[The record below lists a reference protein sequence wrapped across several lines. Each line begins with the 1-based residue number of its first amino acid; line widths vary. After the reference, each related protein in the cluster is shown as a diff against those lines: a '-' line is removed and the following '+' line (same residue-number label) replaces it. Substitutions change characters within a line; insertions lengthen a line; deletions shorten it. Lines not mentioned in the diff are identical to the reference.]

1 MGLAKITVTRSSY
14 FCSESSKINMVLAS
28 KTISFDDFIT
38 WLPEQSA
45 FRYEL
50 RDGEI
55 LEMPKP
61 RGKHSEIAGDI
72 SGKLYLEVT
81 RLGLPYLIPRESIV
95 KSIDG
100 KSGYEPDVIVLDR
113 ELLAQEPRWET
124 ESIITQGSSVKLA
137 IEVVSTNWQDD
148 YAIKQI
154 AYQAGIQEYW
164 IVDYLGLGG
173 RNFIGYPK
181 QPTISVY
188 YLVDGEYDLHQF
200 RSGEMIESPTFP
212 DLELSI
218 DSMV

>member
-1 MGLAKITVTRSSY
+1 
-14 FCSESSKINMVLAS
+14 MVLAES

-38 WLPEQSA
+38 WLPERSEY
-45 FRYEL
+45 RYEL

-61 RGKHSEIAGDI
+61 RGKHSEIAGSI
-72 SGKLYLEVT
+72 CGQLYLEVT
-81 RLGLPYLIPRESIV
+81 RLGLQYSIPRESIV

-100 KSGYEPDVIVLDR
+100 KSGYEPDVIVLDK

-124 ESIITQGSSVKLA
+124 ESIVTQGSSVKLA

-154 AYQAGIQEYW
+154 AYQALGIQEYW

-188 YLVDGEYDLHQF
+188 YLVDSEYDLHQF
-200 RSGEMIESPTFP
+200 RTNELIVSPTFP
-212 DLELSI
+212 DVELSI
-218 DSMV
+218 DKLD

>member
-1 MGLAKITVTRSSY
+1 
-14 FCSESSKINMVLAS
+14 MVLAES

-38 WLPEQSA
+38 WLPARSA

-61 RGKHSEIAGDI
+61 PGKHSEIAGDI
-72 SGKLYLEVT
+72 SGKLYLEIT

-95 KSIDG
+95 KSIDC

-113 ELLAQEPRWET
+113 EALAQEPRWET
-124 ESIITQGSSVKLA
+124 ESIIIQGSSVKLA

-154 AYQAGIQEYW
+154 AYQALGIQEYW

-181 QPTISVY
+181 QPTISIY

-200 RSGEMIESPTFP
+200 RSGEMIESPTFL

-218 DSMV
+218 DRMG

>member
-1 MGLAKITVTRSSY
+1 
-14 FCSESSKINMVLAS
+14 MVLTES
-28 KTISFDDFIT
+28 KTTSFDDFIA
-38 WLPEQSA
+38 WLPERAA

-61 RGKHSEIAGDI
+61 RGKHSEIAGFII
-72 SGKLYLEVT
+72 SELNFII
-81 RLGLPYLIPRESIV
+81 RQAPLPYLIPRESIV

-100 KSGYEPDVIVLDR
+100 KSGYEPDVIVLDK
-113 ELLAQEPRWET
+113 ELIAQEARWET

-154 AYQAGIQEYW
+154 AYQSLGIQEYW

-200 RSGEMIESPTFP
+200 RSGEMIKSPTFL

-218 DSMV
+218 DSLT

>member
-1 MGLAKITVTRSSY
+1 
-14 FCSESSKINMVLAS
+14 MVLAQS

-38 WLPEQSA
+38 WLPEQSEY
-45 FRYEL
+45 RYEL

-61 RGKHSEIAGDI
+61 RGKHSEIAGFII
-72 SGKLYLEVT
+72 SELNFII
-81 RLGLPYLIPRESIV
+81 RQSPLPYLIPRESIV

-100 KSGYEPDVIVLDR
+100 KSGYEPDVIVLDK
-113 ELLAQEPRWET
+113 EVLAQELRWEM
-124 ESIITQGSSVKLA
+124 ESIITQGNSVKLA

-148 YAIKQI
+148 NALKQI
-154 AYQAGIQEYW
+154 AYQALGIQEYW

-200 RSGEMIESPTFP
+200 RADDRIQSPTFP
-212 DLELSI
+212 HLELSI
-218 DSMV
+218 DTLV

>member
-1 MGLAKITVTRSSY
+1 
-14 FCSESSKINMVLAS
+14 MVLVKS
-28 KTISFDDFIT
+28 KPISFDDFII
-38 WLPEQSA
+38 WLPERSA
-45 FRYEL
+45 YRYEL

-61 RGKHSEIAGDI
+61 RGKHSEIAGFII
-72 SGKLYLEVT
+72 SELNFSI
-81 RLGLPYLIPRESIV
+81 RQSQLPYILPRESIV

-100 KSGYEPDVIVLDR
+100 KSGYEPDVIVLDK
-113 ELLAQEPRWET
+113 EILAQESRWET

-137 IEVVSTNWQDD
+137 VEVVSTNWQDD

-154 AYQAGIQEYW
+154 AYQALGIQEYW

-200 RSGEMIESPTFP
+200 RGDDRIRSLTFP

-218 DSMV
+218 DKLLK

>member
-1 MGLAKITVTRSSY
+1 
-14 FCSESSKINMVLAS
+14 MVLAES
-28 KTISFDDFIT
+28 KTTSFDDFIA
-38 WLPEQSA
+38 WLPERSA
-45 FRYEL
+45 YRYEL

-61 RGKHSEIAGDI
+61 RGKHSEIAGFII
-72 SGKLYLEVT
+72 SELNFII
-81 RLGLPYLIPRESIV
+81 RQSPLPYLIPRESIV

-100 KSGYEPDVIVLDR
+100 KSGYEPDVIVLDK

-154 AYQAGIQEYW
+154 AYQALGIQEYW

-200 RSGEMIESPTFP
+200 RGSELIKSPTFS

-218 DSMV
+218 DRMG

>member
-1 MGLAKITVTRSSY
+1 
-14 FCSESSKINMVLAS
+14 MVLAES
-28 KTISFDDFIT
+28 KTISFDDFIA
-38 WLPEQSA
+38 WLPERSEY
-45 FRYEL
+45 RYEL

-61 RGKHSEIAGDI
+61 RGKHSEIAGFII
-72 SGKLYLEVT
+72 SELNFII
-81 RLGLPYLIPRESIV
+81 RQSPLPYLIPRESIV

-100 KSGYEPDVIVLDR
+100 KSGYEPDAIVLDK
-113 ELLAQEPRWET
+113 ELLAQEQRWET
-124 ESIITQGSSVKLA
+124 ESIITHGSSVKLA

-154 AYQAGIQEYW
+154 AYQALGIQEYW

-173 RNFIGYPK
+173 RNFIGHPK

-200 RSGEMIESPTFP
+200 RSNEMIKSPTFP

-218 DSMV
+218 DLLI

>member
-1 MGLAKITVTRSSY
+1 
-14 FCSESSKINMVLAS
+14 MVLVES
-28 KTISFDDFIT
+28 KTISFDDFII
-38 WLPEQSA
+38 WLPERSA
-45 FRYEL
+45 YRYEL

-61 RGKHSEIAGDI
+61 RGKHSEIAGFII
-72 SGKLYLEVT
+72 SELNFII
-81 RLGLPYLIPRESIV
+81 RQSQLPYIIPRESIV

-113 ELLAQEPRWET
+113 EMLAQESQWEA

-137 IEVVSTNWQDD
+137 IEVVSKNWQDD
-148 YAIKQI
+148 YALKQI
-154 AYQAGIQEYW
+154 AYQALGIQEYW

-173 RNFIGYPK
+173 RNFIGHPK

-200 RSGEMIESPTFP
+200 RGDERIRSLTFP
-212 DLELSI
+212 NLELSI
-218 DSMV
+218 DRLLSNNSF

>member
-1 MGLAKITVTRSSY
+1 
-14 FCSESSKINMVLAS
+14 MVLAES

-38 WLPEQSA
+38 WLPERSA

-72 SGKLYLEVT
+72 AGKLYLEVT

-113 ELLAQEPRWET
+113 EALAQEPRWET
-124 ESIITQGSSVKLA
+124 ESIIIQGSSVKLA

-154 AYQAGIQEYW
+154 AYQALGIQEYW

-181 QPTISVY
+181 QPTISIY

-200 RSGEMIESPTFP
+200 RSGEMIESPTFL

-218 DSMV
+218 DRMG

>member
-1 MGLAKITVTRSSY
+1 
-14 FCSESSKINMVLAS
+14 MVLAES

-38 WLPEQSA
+38 WLPARSA

-61 RGKHSEIAGDI
+61 PGKHSEIAGDI
-72 SGKLYLEVT
+72 SGKLYLEIT

-113 ELLAQEPRWET
+113 EALAQEPRWET
-124 ESIITQGSSVKLA
+124 ESIIIQGSSVKLA

-154 AYQAGIQEYW
+154 AYQALGIQEYW

-181 QPTISVY
+181 QPTISIY

-200 RSGEMIESPTFP
+200 RSGEMIESPTFL

-218 DSMV
+218 DRMG

>member
-1 MGLAKITVTRSSY
+1 
-14 FCSESSKINMVLAS
+14 MVLAES
-28 KTISFDDFIT
+28 KTTSFDDFIT
-38 WLPEQSA
+38 WLPERSA
-45 FRYEL
+45 DRYEL

-61 RGKHSEIAGDI
+61 RGKHSEIAGSI
-72 SGKLYLEVT
+72 SGQLYLEVT
-81 RLGLPYLIPRESIV
+81 RLGLQYSIPRESIV

-100 KSGYEPDVIVLDR
+100 KSGYEPDVIVLDK

-124 ESIITQGSSVKLA
+124 ESIITQGSSIRLA

-154 AYQAGIQEYW
+154 AYQALGIQEYW

-173 RNFIGYPK
+173 RNFIGHPK

-200 RSGEMIESPTFP
+200 RSSELIQSPTFP

-218 DSMV
+218 DSVG

>member
-1 MGLAKITVTRSSY
+1 
-14 FCSESSKINMVLAS
+14 MVLVES

-38 WLPEQSA
+38 WLPEGSPC
-45 FRYEL
+45 RYEL

-61 RGKHSEIAGDI
+61 RGKHSEIAGFII
-72 SGKLYLEVT
+72 SELNFIIRQT
-81 RLGLPYLIPRESIV
+81 PLPYLIPKESIV

-100 KSGYEPDVIVLDR
+100 KSGYEPDIIVLDK
-113 ELLAQEPRWET
+113 EMLAQDLRWEA

-137 IEVVSTNWQDD
+137 VEVVSTNWQDD

-154 AYQAGIQEYW
+154 AYQALGIQEYW

-173 RNFIGYPK
+173 RTFIGHPK

-200 RSGEMIESPTFP
+200 RGGELIQSPTFP
-212 DLELSI
+212 KLELSI
-218 DSMV
+218 DLLLAS

>member
-1 MGLAKITVTRSSY
+1 
-14 FCSESSKINMVLAS
+14 MVLAES

-38 WLPEQSA
+38 WLPERSE

-61 RGKHSEIAGDI
+61 RGKHSEIAGEI
-72 SGKLYLEVT
+72 SGKLYLEVS
-81 RLGLPYLIPRESIV
+81 RLGLQYLIPRESIF
-95 KSIDG
+95 KSIDS
-100 KSGYEPDVIVLDR
+100 KSGYEPDAIVLDK
-113 ELLAQEPRWET
+113 ELLAQEQRWDT

-137 IEVVSTNWQDD
+137 VEVVSTNWQDD

-154 AYQAGIQEYW
+154 AYQALGVQEYW

-173 RNFIGYPK
+173 RNFIGHPK

-200 RSGEMIESPTFP
+200 RSNELIISPTFP
-212 DLELSI
+212 DLKLSI
-218 DSMV
+218 DLLV

>member
-1 MGLAKITVTRSSY
+1 
-14 FCSESSKINMVLAS
+14 MVLAES

-38 WLPEQSA
+38 WLPERSA

-55 LEMPKP
+55 LELPKP
-61 RGKHSEIAGDI
+61 PGKHSEIAGEI
-72 SGKLYLEVT
+72 SGKLYLEID
-81 RLGLPYLIPRESIV
+81 RLNLPYLIPRESIV

-113 ELLAQEPRWET
+113 EMLSQEARWEK

-154 AYQAGIQEYW
+154 AYQELGIQEYW
-164 IVDYLGLGG
+164 LVDYLGLGG

-181 QPTISVY
+181 QPTISIY
-188 YLVDGEYDLHQF
+188 YLVDGEYELHQF
-200 RSGEMIESPTFP
+200 RGSDRIQSPTFS
-212 DLELSI
+212 DLELSL
-218 DSMV
+218 DLAVLD

>member
-1 MGLAKITVTRSSY
+1 
-14 FCSESSKINMVLAS
+14 MVLAES

-38 WLPEQSA
+38 WLPQRSA
-45 FRYEL
+45 YRYEL

-61 RGKHSEIAGDI
+61 RGKHSEIAGSI
-72 SGKLYLEVT
+72 SGKLYLETT
-81 RLGLPYLIPRESIV
+81 RLDLPYLIPRESIV

-113 ELLAQEPRWET
+113 ELLAQEPRWEE
-124 ESIITQGSSVKLA
+124 ESIVIQGSSVKLA

-154 AYQAGIQEYW
+154 AYQSLGVQEYW
-164 IVDYLGLGG
+164 VVDYLGLEG
-173 RNFIGYPK
+173 RNFIGHPK
-181 QPTISVY
+181 QPTISIY

-200 RSGEMIESPTFP
+200 RGSDRIQSPTFP
-212 DLELSI
+212 NLELSI
-218 DSMV
+218 DKLV

>member
-1 MGLAKITVTRSSY
+1 
-14 FCSESSKINMVLAS
+14 MVLAES
-28 KTISFDDFIT
+28 KTISFDDFIA
-38 WLPEQSA
+38 WLPERSA

-61 RGKHSEIAGDI
+61 RGKHSEIAGFII
-72 SGKLYLEVT
+72 SELNFII
-81 RLGLPYLIPRESIV
+81 RQSPLPYLIPRESIV
-95 KSIDG
+95 KSIDS
-100 KSGYEPDVIVLDR
+100 KSGYEPDVIVLDKK
-113 ELLAQEPRWET
+113 LLAQESRWET

-154 AYQAGIQEYW
+154 AYQALGIQEYW

-173 RNFIGYPK
+173 RTFIGHPK

-200 RSGEMIESPTFP
+200 RGSELIQSPTFP
-212 DLELSI
+212 ELELSI
-218 DSMV
+218 DLLSLIS

>member
-1 MGLAKITVTRSSY
+1 
-14 FCSESSKINMVLAS
+14 MVLAES

-38 WLPEQSA
+38 WLPERSA

-61 RGKHSEIAGDI
+61 PGKHSEIAGFII
-72 SGKLYLEVT
+72 SNLNFILHQAP
-81 RLGLPYLIPRESIV
+81 RPYLIPRESIV

-100 KSGYEPDVIVLDR
+100 KSGYEPDAIVLDR

-154 AYQAGIQEYW
+154 AYQALGIQEYW

-173 RNFIGYPK
+173 RNFIGYPR

-200 RSGEMIESPTFP
+200 RSCEMIESPTFP
-212 DLELSI
+212 DLKLSI
-218 DSMV
+218 DRMG

>member
-1 MGLAKITVTRSSY
+1 
-14 FCSESSKINMVLAS
+14 MVLVES
-28 KTISFDDFIT
+28 KTVSFDDFII
-38 WLPEQSA
+38 WLPERSIY
-45 FRYEL
+45 RYEL

-61 RGKHSEIAGDI
+61 RGKHSEIGGFII
-72 SGKLYLEVT
+72 SELNFSIRQSQLSYI
-81 RLGLPYLIPRESIV
+81 IPRESIV
-95 KSIDG
+95 KSIDS

-113 ELLAQEPRWET
+113 ELLAQESRWEA
-124 ESIITQGSSVKLA
+124 ESIITQGSSIKLA

-148 YAIKQI
+148 YAVKQI
-154 AYQAGIQEYW
+154 AYQALGIQEYW

-200 RSGEMIESPTFP
+200 RSNELIQSPTFLS
-212 DLELSI
+212 LELSI
-218 DSMV
+218 DRMG

>member
-1 MGLAKITVTRSSY
+1 
-14 FCSESSKINMVLAS
+14 MVLAES
-28 KTISFDDFIT
+28 KTISFDDFID
-38 WLPEQSA
+38 WLPERSRKAGAMPTA

-61 RGKHSEIAGDI
+61 RGKHSEIAGFII
-72 SGKLYLEVT
+72 SELNFII
-81 RLGLPYLIPRESIV
+81 RQSPLPYLIPRESIV

-100 KSGYEPDVIVLDR
+100 KSGYEPDVIVLDK
-113 ELLAQEPRWET
+113 ELLAQESRWET

-154 AYQAGIQEYW
+154 AYQALGIQEYW

-181 QPTISVY
+181 QPTISIY

-200 RSGEMIESPTFP
+200 RSGEMIESPTFL

-218 DSMV
+218 DRMG

>member
-1 MGLAKITVTRSSY
+1 MLLA
-14 FCSESSKINMVLAS
+14 ES
-28 KTISFDDFIT
+28 KTISFDDFIA
-38 WLPEQSA
+38 WLPARSEY
-45 FRYEL
+45 RYEL

-61 RGKHSEIAGDI
+61 RGKHSEIAGEI
-72 SGKLYLEVT
+72 SGKLYLEAT
-81 RLGLPYLIPRESIV
+81 RLGLSYLIPRESIV

-113 ELLAQEPRWET
+113 ELLVQEQRWET

-148 YAIKQI
+148 YATKQI
-154 AYQAGIQEYW
+154 AYQALGIQEYW

-173 RNFIGYPK
+173 RNFIGHPK

-200 RSGEMIESPTFP
+200 RSSELISSPTFP
-212 DLELSI
+212 ELELSI
-218 DSMV
+218 DKMG

>member
-1 MGLAKITVTRSSY
+1 MLLA
-14 FCSESSKINMVLAS
+14 ES
-28 KTISFDDFIT
+28 KTISFDDFIA
-38 WLPEQSA
+38 WLPARSEY
-45 FRYEL
+45 RYEL

-61 RGKHSEIAGDI
+61 RGKHSEIAGEI
-72 SGKLYLEVT
+72 SGKLYLEAA

-113 ELLAQEPRWET
+113 ELLAQEQRWAT
-124 ESIITQGSSVKLA
+124 ESIITQGSSIKLA

-154 AYQAGIQEYW
+154 AYQALGIQEYW

-173 RNFIGYPK
+173 RNFIGHPK

-200 RSGEMIESPTFP
+200 RSSELISSPTFP
-212 DLELSI
+212 ELELSI
-218 DSMV
+218 DRVG

>member
-1 MGLAKITVTRSSY
+1 
-14 FCSESSKINMVLAS
+14 MVLAES
-28 KTISFDDFIT
+28 KTTSFDDFIT
-38 WLPEQSA
+38 WLPARSA
-45 FRYEL
+45 DRYEL

-61 RGKHSEIAGDI
+61 RGKHSEIAGSI
-72 SGKLYLEVT
+72 SGQLYLEVT
-81 RLGLPYLIPRESIV
+81 RLGLQYSIPRESIV

-100 KSGYEPDVIVLDR
+100 KSGYEPDVIVLDK

-124 ESIITQGSSVKLA
+124 ESIITQGSSIRLA

-154 AYQAGIQEYW
+154 AYQALGIQEYW

-173 RNFIGYPK
+173 RNFIGHPK

-200 RSGEMIESPTFP
+200 RSSELIQSPTFP

-218 DSMV
+218 DSVG

>member
-1 MGLAKITVTRSSY
+1 
-14 FCSESSKINMVLAS
+14 MVLAES
-28 KTISFDDFIT
+28 KTVSFDDFIA
-38 WLPEQSA
+38 WLPERSA
-45 FRYEL
+45 YRYEL

-61 RGKHSEIAGDI
+61 RGKHSELAGSI
-72 SGKLYLEVT
+72 SGQLYLEVT
-81 RLGLPYLIPRESIV
+81 RLGLQYSIPRESIV

-100 KSGYEPDVIVLDR
+100 KSGYEPDVIVLDK

-154 AYQAGIQEYW
+154 AYQALGIQEYW

-200 RSGEMIESPTFP
+200 RSTELIKSPTFP

-218 DSMV
+218 DRMG

>member
-1 MGLAKITVTRSSY
+1 
-14 FCSESSKINMVLAS
+14 MVLLES

-38 WLPEQSA
+38 WLPERSSY
-45 FRYEL
+45 RYEL

-61 RGKHSEIAGDI
+61 RGKHSEIAGFII
-72 SGKLYLEVT
+72 SELNFIIRQT
-81 RLGLPYLIPRESIV
+81 SLPYLIPRESIV

-100 KSGYEPDVIVLDR
+100 ASGYEPDIIVLDK
-113 ELLAQEPRWET
+113 EMLAQDLRWEA

-137 IEVVSTNWQDD
+137 VEVVSTNWQDD
-148 YAIKQI
+148 YAVKQI
-154 AYQAGIQEYW
+154 AYQALGIQEYW

-173 RNFIGYPK
+173 RTFIGHPK

-188 YLVDGEYDLHQF
+188 YLIDGEYDLHQF
-200 RSGEMIESPTFP
+200 RGAELIQSPTFP

-218 DSMV
+218 DLLC

>member
-1 MGLAKITVTRSSY
+1 
-14 FCSESSKINMVLAS
+14 MVLTES

-38 WLPEQSA
+38 WLPERSA
-45 FRYEL
+45 YRYEL

-72 SGKLYLEVT
+72 SGKLYLVVS
-81 RLGLPYLIPRESIV
+81 RYNLPYLIPRESIV

-113 ELLAQEPRWET
+113 DLLTQESRWET
-124 ESIITQGSSVKLA
+124 ESIIMQGSSVKLA
-137 IEVVSTNWQDD
+137 VEVVSTNWQDD
-148 YAIKQI
+148 YAVKQI
-154 AYQAGIQEYW
+154 AYQALGIQEYW

-181 QPTISVY
+181 QPTISIY

-200 RSGEMIESPTFP
+200 RKSELIRSPTFP
-212 DLELSI
+212 DLEISL
-218 DSMV
+218 DSFEYKNSGL

>member
-1 MGLAKITVTRSSY
+1 
-14 FCSESSKINMVLAS
+14 MVLAES

-38 WLPEQSA
+38 WLPERSA
-45 FRYEL
+45 DRYEL

-61 RGKHSEIAGDI
+61 RGKHSEIAGFII
-72 SGKLYLEVT
+72 SELNFIIRQSPL
-81 RLGLPYLIPRESIV
+81 LYLIPRESIV

-100 KSGYEPDVIVLDR
+100 KSGYEPDAIVLDR
-113 ELLAQEPRWET
+113 EMLAQETRWET

-137 IEVVSTNWQDD
+137 ILFQRGYANEVVSTNWQDD

-154 AYQAGIQEYW
+154 AYQALGIQEYW

-181 QPTISVY
+181 QPTISIY

-200 RSGEMIESPTFP
+200 RADDRIQSPTFSN
-212 DLELSI
+212 LELSI
-218 DSMV
+218 DKPI

>member
-1 MGLAKITVTRSSY
+1 
-14 FCSESSKINMVLAS
+14 MVLAES

-38 WLPEQSA
+38 WLPARSA

-61 RGKHSEIAGDI
+61 PGKHSEIAGDI
-72 SGKLYLEVT
+72 SGKLYLEIT

-95 KSIDG
+95 KSIDC

-113 ELLAQEPRWET
+113 EALAQEPRWET
-124 ESIITQGSSVKLA
+124 ESIIIQGSSVKLA

-154 AYQAGIQEYW
+154 AYQALGIQEYW

-173 RNFIGYPK
+173 RTFIGHPK

-200 RSGEMIESPTFP
+200 RGAELIQSPTFP
-212 DLELSI
+212 GLELSI
-218 DSMV
+218 DLLI

>member
-1 MGLAKITVTRSSY
+1 
-14 FCSESSKINMVLAS
+14 MVLAES

-38 WLPEQSA
+38 WLPARSEY
-45 FRYEL
+45 RYEL

-61 RGKHSEIAGDI
+61 RGKHSEIAGFII
-72 SGKLYLEVT
+72 SELNFII
-81 RLGLPYLIPRESIV
+81 RQSPLPYLIPRESIV
-95 KSIDG
+95 KSIDD

-154 AYQAGIQEYW
+154 AYQALGIQEYW

-188 YLVDGEYDLHQF
+188 NLVDGEYDLHQF
-200 RSGEMIESPTFP
+200 RSNELIVSPTFP

-218 DSMV
+218 DRMS

>member
-1 MGLAKITVTRSSY
+1 
-14 FCSESSKINMVLAS
+14 MVLVES
-28 KTISFDDFIT
+28 KTISFDDFII
-38 WLPEQSA
+38 WLPERSA
-45 FRYEL
+45 YRYEL

-61 RGKHSEIAGDI
+61 KGKHSEIAGSI
-72 SGKLYLEVT
+72 FGKLCLEVN
-81 RLGLPYLIPRESIV
+81 RLDLAYSIPRESIV

-100 KSGYEPDVIVLDR
+100 KSGYEPDVIVLDK
-113 ELLAQEPRWET
+113 EMLAQESRWEA

-148 YAIKQI
+148 YALKQI
-154 AYQAGIQEYW
+154 AYQALGIQEYW

-200 RSGEMIESPTFP
+200 RSSELIQSPTFP

-218 DSMV
+218 DRMG

>member
-1 MGLAKITVTRSSY
+1 
-14 FCSESSKINMVLAS
+14 MVLTES

-38 WLPEQSA
+38 WLPERSA
-45 FRYEL
+45 YRYEL

-61 RGKHSEIAGDI
+61 RGKHSEIAGLI
-72 SGKLYLEVT
+72 SGKLYLETT
-81 RLGLPYLIPRESIV
+81 RLNLPYLIPRESIV

-113 ELLAQEPRWET
+113 ELLPQESRWET
-124 ESIITQGSSVKLA
+124 ESIIMQGSSVKLA

-148 YAIKQI
+148 YAVKQI
-154 AYQAGIQEYW
+154 AYQALGIQEYW

-181 QPTISVY
+181 QSTISIY

-200 RSGEMIESPTFP
+200 RKSELIRSPTFP
-212 DLELSI
+212 DIELSI
-218 DSMV
+218 ESFK